1 MNISILDFEV
11 LMKSILTIEDCQNTT
26 SEDIQLLKAKIL
38 SAYKVNPKD
47 LGPNVVTMN
56 SFVKLNQVNTGIIYT
71 VKLVYPEFEDI
82 KEWKV
87 SIFSALGRAIF
98 SRKIG
103 DQVIY
108 KSRKREL
115 RVKIMDVIFQPEANG
130 NYYMKNQ

>member
-56 SFVKLNQVNTGIIYT
+56 SFVKLN
-71 VKLVYPEFEDI
+71 
-82 KEWKV
+82 
-87 SIFSALGRAIF
+87 
-98 SRKIG
+98 
-103 DQVIY
+103 
-108 KSRKREL
+108 
-115 RVKIMDVIFQPEANG
+115 
-130 NYYMKNQ
+130 